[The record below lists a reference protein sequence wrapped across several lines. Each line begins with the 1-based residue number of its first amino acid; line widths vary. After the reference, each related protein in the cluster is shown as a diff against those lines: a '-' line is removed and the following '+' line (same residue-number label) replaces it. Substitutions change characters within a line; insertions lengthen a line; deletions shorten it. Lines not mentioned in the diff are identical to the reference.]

1 MKTCANNKAWLRT
14 IGPGLLPAAL
24 IGAVAYGISVMSRSP
39 ILDPLVLALVAGV
52 ALRTTVGRHTPRA
65 AGFAAAPRVCL
76 PIGITF
82 YAVKNLNFAAYAEVR
97 PTAMILAAL
106 IVFVYFAT
114 ILILGRRLGQRDRIS
129 YLTAAGSA
137 ICGASAIAIT
147 SPAVDA
153 DSDDVSVSLLAV
165 TTAALVAL
173 FTLLPFVAT
182 TVGMTDQSYGL
193 LSGSVLQMTGFV
205 KAAVMNLPF
214 LQRQLGDQELA
225 SLALSVKAARYLGL
239 LIAIPLFASL
249 TQKRLYIP
257 WTLWL
262 FIGAGLVGTAVCVTQ
277 RNFYNTTLIP
287 MVKPLYGLS
296 WSIAMA
302 AIGLNADARELLS
315 NNGAKALVM
324 AFAGCA
330 IAMMTFFVGSMILSG
345 V

>member
-1 MKTCANNKAWLRT
+1 MKTYPYDNDKAGLRAK
-14 IGPGLLPAAL
+14 GPGLLLAAV
-24 IGAVAYGISVMSRSP
+24 IGALAYGSSRLLHSP
-39 ILDPLVLALVAGV
+39 IVDPLVLAMVAGV
-52 ALRTTVGRHTPRA
+52 VFRTAVGRRTTFK
-65 AGFAAAPRVCL
+65 AGFTAAPLVCI

-97 PTAMILAAL
+97 PTSMILAAL

-114 ILILGRRLGQRDRIS
+114 ILILGRLLGQEDRITC
-129 YLTAAGSA
+129 LTAAGSA

-165 TTAALVAL
+165 TTAAMVAL

-182 TVGMTDQSYGL
+182 TLGMTDQTYGL

-214 LQRQLGDQELA
+214 LDRQLADKELV

-262 FIGAGLVGTAVCVTQ
+262 FLGAGLLGTWICVTHGD
-277 RNFYNTTLIP
+277 FYRTTLIP
-287 MVKPLYGLS
+287 VVKPLYGVS

-302 AIGLNADARELLS
+302 AIGLNADVRRLLS
-315 NNGAKALVM
+315 NNGAKALIM
-324 AFAGCA
+324 AFAGCIAA
-330 IAMMTFFVGSMILSG
+330 IVTFFIGSMILG
-345 V
+345 

>member
-1 MKTCANNKAWLRT
+1 MRKSLSNKIRLRST
-14 IGPGLLPAAL
+14 GPGLLLAAL
-24 IGAVAYGISVMSRSP
+24 LGAAVYGLTWIWHTPV
-39 ILDPLVLALVAGV
+39 LDPLVLALTTGIV
-52 ALRTTVGRHTPRA
+52 LRTAVGHHTIFDN
-65 AGFAAAPRVCL
+65 GFTAAPLLCI

-82 YAVKNLNFAAYAEVR
+82 YAVKNLNFAAYAEVH
-97 PTAMILAAL
+97 PTSMMLAAL

-114 ILILGRRLGQRDRIS
+114 ILILGRLLGQPDRIN

-153 DSDDVSVSLLAV
+153 DSDDISVSLLAV
-165 TTAALVAL
+165 TTVATVAL

-182 TVGMTDQSYGL
+182 TMEMTDRTYGV

-214 LQRQLGDQELA
+214 LSRQMSDKELV
-225 SLALSVKAARYLGL
+225 SLALTVKAARYLSL
-239 LIAIPLFASL
+239 LIAVPLFASL
-249 TQKRLYIP
+249 TRKRFYIP

-262 FIGAGLVGTAVCVTQ
+262 FLGAGLLGTWISVTHGD
-277 RNFYNTTLIP
+277 FYSATLIP

-302 AIGLNADARELLS
+302 AIGLNADVRKLLN
-315 NNGAKALVM
+315 NNGAKALIV
-324 AFAGCA
+324 AFAGCSAA
-330 IAMMTFFVGSMILSG
+330 IVTFFIGSVILG
-345 V
+345 

>member
-1 MKTCANNKAWLRT
+1 MIRLKDNQIQRRAS
-14 IGPGLLPAAL
+14 GPGLLVATLLGAA
-24 IGAVAYGISVMSRSP
+24 AYGLTWIWNTPV
-39 ILDPLVLALVAGV
+39 LDPLVLALAAGIV
-52 ALRTTVGRHTPRA
+52 LRTAIGRHA
-65 AGFAAAPRVCL
+65 AFDTGFATAPLLCI

-82 YAVKNLNFAAYAEVR
+82 YAVKNLNFAAYAEV
-97 PTAMILAAL
+97 PATSMMLAAL
-106 IVFVYFAT
+106 IVFVYFTT
-114 ILILGRRLGQRDRIS
+114 ILILGRLLGQPDRIS

-153 DSDDVSVSLLAV
+153 DSDDISISLLAV
-165 TTAALVAL
+165 TTAAAVAL

-182 TVGMTDQSYGL
+182 TVEMTDQTYGV

-214 LQRQLGDQELA
+214 LSRQMGDQELA

-249 TQKRLYIP
+249 TQKRFYIP

-262 FIGAGLVGTAVCVTQ
+262 FLGAGLLGTLIAVTH
-277 RNFYNTTLIP
+277 RDFYSATLIP
-287 MVKPLYGLS
+287 MVKPLYAMS

-302 AIGLNADARELLS
+302 AIGLNADVRQLLS
-315 NNGAKALVM
+315 NNGAKALMV
-324 AFAGCA
+324 AFAGCGAA
-330 IAMMTFFVGSMILSG
+330 IATFFLGSLILG
-345 V
+345 